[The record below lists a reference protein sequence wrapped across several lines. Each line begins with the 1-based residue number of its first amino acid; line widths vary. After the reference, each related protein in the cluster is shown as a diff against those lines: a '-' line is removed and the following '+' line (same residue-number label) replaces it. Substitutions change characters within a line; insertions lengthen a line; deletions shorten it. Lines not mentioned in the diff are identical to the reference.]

1 MKKTVLLQKCIFMFC
16 FPETWQTRDVFSEAG
31 FLYLDKRKKQTC
43 QSLITQTGKT
53 MEKTVLKKEEAGLKK
68 TDFT

>member
-1 MKKTVLLQKCIFMFC
+1 MFC
-16 FPETWQTRDVFSEAG
+16 FPETQQTRDVFSEAG

-43 QSLITQTGKT
+43 QSLITQMGKT